1 MFTHGGK
8 NSASYKILRNRVQRE
23 IKRAKHYYYSHK
35 VSDLENTDMKKSWKE
50 IKSLTGQNIQQE
62 WFHHFLDDKC
72 PDTKSL
78 ANRVNDHFIN
88 LTADFER
95 IQ

>member
-1 MFTHGGK
+1 MLIRKRQFVFTHGGK

-50 IKSLTGQNIQQE
+50 IVTDGPKYTTRMFPSI
-62 WFHHFLDDKC
+62 
-72 PDTKSL
+72 S
-78 ANRVNDHFIN
+78 
-88 LTADFER
+88 
-95 IQ
+95 